1 MSNYESR
8 FPCQICGIKPA
19 CYHHLVSRGAG
30 GTDAEWNLFPT
41 CLHHHNLFH
50 SRGRTTMAKEY
61 APVLSWFKQYGWTL
75 VGQKWHPPV
84 ENEQ

>member
-1 MSNYESR
+1 
-8 FPCQICGIKPA
+8 
-19 CYHHLVSRGAG
+19 
-30 GTDAEWNLFPT
+30 
-41 CLHHHNLFH
+41 
-50 SRGRTTMAKEY
+50 MAKEY